1 MTTPITHQGVLESPV
16 ISRIR
21 RNHGLE
27 HATLQ
32 ILAKQFPHL
41 AMAGYSY
48 PGGFWL
54 VGNVTT
60 ETVQQTVEEA
70 LGRLKSGEHDLAV
83 HPGCGTN
90 YLTAGVLAGLAGAL
104 AMMGVGRRW
113 RDKLERLPLAFAWAT
128 LGVIISQPL
137 GRTLQE
143 RVTTDGNPGELHVIE
158 IMRFEQGRMVMHRVR
173 TRG

>member
-1 MTTPITHQGVLESPV
+1 MNTEMRTHGILESAV
-16 ISRIR
+16 IARIR

-32 ILAKQFPHL
+32 MLSKQFPRL

-54 VGNVTT
+54 LGDVAT
-60 ETVQQTVEEA
+60 ETVQSAAEEA
-70 LGRLKSGEHDLAV
+70 LERLRNGEHELAV

-90 YLTAGVLAGLAGAL
+90 YLTAGVLAGLGSGL
-104 AMMGVGRRW
+104 AMLGAGRRV
-113 RDKLERLPLAFAWAT
+113 RDKLERLPLAFMLAT
-128 LGVIISQPL
+128 LGVILAQPL

-143 RVTTDGNPGELHVIE
+143 QVTTDGKPGNLHIIE
-158 IMRFEQGRMVMHRVR
+158 IMRFEQGSMVLHRVR

>member
-1 MTTPITHQGVLESPV
+1 MTTPITNQGILESPM
-16 ISRIR
+16 ISRVR

-32 ILAKQFPHL
+32 MLSRQFPHL

-54 VGNVTT
+54 VGNVPT
-60 ETVQQTVEEA
+60 ETIQLAVEEA
-70 LGRLKSGEHDLAV
+70 LGRLRNGEHELAV

-90 YLTAGVLAGLAGAL
+90 YLTTGVLAGLAGGL
-104 AMMGVGRRW
+104 GMVGVGKRR
-113 RDKLERLPLAFAWAT
+113 RDRLERLPLVFALAT

-137 GRTLQE
+137 GRALQE
-143 RVTTDGNPGELHVIE
+143 RVTTDGHPGRLHVIE
-158 IMRFEQGRMVMHRVR
+158 IMRFEQGRMVLHRVR

>member
-1 MTTPITHQGVLESPV
+1 MTTPHTYHGVLDSPM

-32 ILAKQFPHL
+32 VLSKQFPHQ

-54 VGNVTT
+54 VGNVPT
-60 ETVQQTVEEA
+60 ETIQLAVEEA
-70 LGRLKSGEHDLAV
+70 LQRLRNGEHDLAV

-90 YLTAGVLAGLAGAL
+90 YLTAGVLAGLAGGL
-104 AMMGVGRRW
+104 AMLGVGKRA
-113 RDKLERLPLAFAWAT
+113 RDRLERLPLVFALAT
-128 LGVIISQPL
+128 LGVIASQPL
-137 GRTLQE
+137 GRILQE
-143 RVTTDGNPGELHVIE
+143 RVTTDGIPGNLHVIE
-158 IMRFEQGRMVMHRVR
+158 IMRYEQGRAVFYRIR
-173 TRG
+173 TQG

>member
-1 MTTPITHQGVLESPV
+1 MTTPFTYQGMLDHPM

-32 ILAKQFPHL
+32 MLSKQFPNQ

-48 PGGFWL
+48 TGGFWL
-54 VGNVTT
+54 VGNVPT
-60 ETVQQTVEEA
+60 ETIQLAVEEA
-70 LGRLKSGEHDLAV
+70 LQRLRNGEHDLAV

-90 YLTAGVLAGLAGAL
+90 YLTSGVLAGLAGGL
-104 AMMGVGRRW
+104 AMLGAGRRL
-113 RDKLERLPLAFAWAT
+113 RDRLERLPLAFALAT
-128 LGVIISQPL
+128 MGVILSQPL
-137 GRTLQE
+137 GRILQE
-143 RVTTDGNPGELHVIE
+143 RVTTDGRPGELHVIE
-158 IMRFEQGRMVMHRVR
+158 IMRYEQGRMVLHRVR

>member
-1 MTTPITHQGVLESPV
+1 MTTSIKYQRVLESPI

-32 ILAKQFPHL
+32 VLSKEYPRL
-41 AMAGYSY
+41 SMAGYSY

-54 VGNVTT
+54 VGDLPT
-60 ETVQQTVEEA
+60 ETIQTAVEDA
-70 LGRLKSGEHDLAV
+70 LARLKNGEQYLAI

-90 YLTAGVLAGLAGAL
+90 YLTTGVLAVLAGGLSMLGA
-104 AMMGVGRRW
+104 GKRF
-113 RDKLERLPLAFAWAT
+113 RDKLERLPLAFLLAT

-137 GRTLQE
+137 GRILQE
-143 RVTTDGNPGELHVIE
+143 RLTTDGNPGSLQVVE
-158 IMRFEQGRMVMHRVR
+158 IMRFEQGRMVMYRVR